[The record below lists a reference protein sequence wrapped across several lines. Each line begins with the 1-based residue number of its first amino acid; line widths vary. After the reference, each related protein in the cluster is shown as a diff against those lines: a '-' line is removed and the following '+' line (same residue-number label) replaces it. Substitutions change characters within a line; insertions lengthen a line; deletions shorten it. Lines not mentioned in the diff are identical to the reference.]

1 MKFSGQ
7 RWTASNLLS
16 LKLLITGVQQLKSRF
31 EVRKKGN
38 FTSDL
43 DLLAT
48 FMEPGPMGAAPST
61 SGLQVNSKNETA
73 MHNRTKEPEN
83 FFMAEMIRAK
93 SCQVFCRAC
102 VLYKNTCK
110 HALYTCIMNGL
121 SS

>member
-16 LKLLITGVQQLKSRF
+16 LKLLITGVQQIKSRF

-48 FMEPGPMGAAPST
+48 FMEPGPMGATPST

-73 MHNRTKEPEN
+73 MHNRTKE
-83 FFMAEMIRAK
+83 
-93 SCQVFCRAC
+93 
-102 VLYKNTCK
+102 
-110 HALYTCIMNGL
+110 
-121 SS
+121 